1 MLKVLREKNE
11 DFEKLDVYNEKKTDF
26 NNNKKKKTPNTIKF

>member
-11 DFEKLDVYNEKKTDF
+11 DFEKLDVYNEKKQISII
-26 NNNKKKKTPNTIKF
+26 KKKKTPNTIKF